1 MKNYNAADGCNQVPK
16 SVIITIPLLLI
27 PGILRGRQEIQER
40 NVKAVWNMDQ
50 GIVAK
55 NFTVC
60 ILLTIKDS

>member
-1 MKNYNAADGCNQVPK
+1 MKNYNTADGCDQVPK
-16 SVIITIPLLLI
+16 SVIITIPLLMI
-27 PGILRGRQEIQER
+27 FGILRGRQEIQER

-60 ILLTIKDS
+60 FLLTIKDS